1 MLNRL
6 NGWQRIGTVITGLW
20 LAFVVILG
28 VSSALGEGPFGPEIK
43 TTFKTVRTEVVCSN
57 TPQRDESS
65 QSLPASNKTVY
76 TDADISPIGECTPG
90 STMIRPASERTV
102 QIAPYHHV
110 FFFGVFFAL
119 FLIPPLLFW
128 VLSYASVAVFKWIAK
143 GFHRGAT

>member
-28 VSSALGEGPFGPEIK
+28 INSALGEGPFGPEIK

-57 TPQRDESS
+57 TPQRAVSS
-65 QSLPASNKTVY
+65 PSVPASSNTVY
-76 TDADISPIGECTPG
+76 TDADVGPIDECPPG
-90 STMIRPASERTV
+90 STMISPASERTV

-110 FFFGVFFAL
+110 FFFGAFFAV
-119 FLIPPLLFW
+119 FLIPTLLLW
-128 VLSYASVAVFKWIAK
+128 LLSYASVAVFKWIAK